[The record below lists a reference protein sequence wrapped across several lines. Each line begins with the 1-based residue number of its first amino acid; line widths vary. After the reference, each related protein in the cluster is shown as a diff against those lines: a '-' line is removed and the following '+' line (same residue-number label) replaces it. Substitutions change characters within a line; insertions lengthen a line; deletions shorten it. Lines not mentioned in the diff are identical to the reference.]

1 MTELSVDL
9 GKRSYNIL
17 IGSGLLHEAGR
28 LIQELTGTQ
37 QALLVSNP
45 LVFSLYGEQ
54 VVNSLSRQG
63 MRLVVAQM
71 PDGEQYK
78 NVQEAMKIID
88 RAVQAGLERSGV
100 VVALGGGVVGDL
112 AGFVAAIYRRGI
124 RLVQIP
130 TTLLAQV
137 DSSVGGKVAVNHSE
151 GKNLIGAFHQ
161 PVLVIVDSHT
171 LLSLSG
177 RDYLSGLGEVVKY
190 ALTLMPICSAAWK
203 EQRADPQPRFDSV
216 GGYYQALL

>member
-88 RAVQAGLERSGV
+88 RP
-100 VVALGGGVVGDL
+100 
-112 AGFVAAIYRRGI
+112 YRPGWS
-124 RLVQIP
+124 
-130 TTLLAQV
+130 A
-137 DSSVGGKVAVNHSE
+137 
-151 GKNLIGAFHQ
+151 
-161 PVLVIVDSHT
+161 PV
-171 LLSLSG
+171 
-177 RDYLSGLGEVVKY
+177 
-190 ALTLMPICSAAWK
+190 
-203 EQRADPQPRFDSV
+203 
-216 GGYYQALL
+216 